1 MFVFTRHANHA
12 IKKAPNDVLARLE
25 AFLNRDTP
33 ELTELVYRLFQ
44 NQQNA
49 VSYKEL
55 REAVMNGYEDE
66 ILRWQEDY
74 ARFVVDE
81 LYPRWKEAMHKGASA
96 LEGRLGDFV
105 FDDSDREVIQWLNQH
120 GADFVTN
127 VGKETRDAVKAIL
140 YKGQIEGW
148 TSAEIARYIRPCVG
162 LTRPDAEANAR
173 YQKRVYDSLLKDHPR
188 MSEEKAS
195 QRAREAALKYAAKQ
209 HRRRAD
215 MIANTELAY
224 AYNRGAHESVR
235 QAVRDGMMGT
245 CIKVWSTA
253 GTERVC
259 PSCMAL
265 NGVSAGFDEDFSI
278 KGKVLFKGMHETP
291 PAHPRCR
298 CAVKYKEISQPND
311 TGAMLRE
318 SMSNQLLEL
327 TDDERDA
334 ITRYTGAMALQVNM
348 ALGTGRINERNARNI
363 ALLDSAL
370 NKGVVTKDTVV
381 LRKTILHD
389 LPWPES
395 IPEPDAKHLF
405 GLVGKTLSCKTFIS
419 TSLTNFEWP
428 LRNVY
433 LYLKVPAGYRGA
445 LYIKEL
451 AHAKYKYQDEI
462 LFNRGL
468 QYIITSVKKEGDA
481 YVLNGEIV

>member
-1 MFVFTRHANHA
+1 MFVFTRRTNLLT
-12 IKKAPNDVLARLE
+12 KKAPNDVLDRLE

-33 ELTELVYRLFQ
+33 ELVELVYRLFQ

-49 VSYKEL
+49 VTYKEL
-55 REAVMNGYEDE
+55 REAVINGYENE
-66 ILRWQEDY
+66 ILQWQEDY

-81 LYPRWKEAMHKGASA
+81 LYPRWKKAMHAGASA
-96 LEGRLGDFV
+96 TEGRLGDFV

-127 VGKETRDAVKAIL
+127 VGKETRDAIKAIL

-148 TSAEIARYIRPCVG
+148 TSAEMARYIRPCVG
-162 LTRPDAEANAR
+162 LTRPAAEANAR
-173 YQKRVYDSLLKDHPR
+173 YQKKVYESLLKGHPR
-188 MSEEKAS
+188 MNEETAS

-235 QAVRDGMMGT
+235 QAIKDGMMGP
-245 CIKVWSTA
+245 CIKVWATA

-265 NGVSAGFDEDFSI
+265 NGMSIGFDEDFSI

-298 CAVKYKEISQPND
+298 CAVKYKEVSRPKD
-311 TGAMLRE
+311 AEHTFRE
-318 SMSNQLLEL
+318 SMSNQLLSLSDAEK
-327 TDDERDA
+327 EA
-334 ITRYTGAMALQVNM
+334 ITRYSGAMAMQVNM
-348 ALGTGRINERNARNI
+348 ALGTGKINDRNARNI

-370 NKGVVTKDTVV
+370 SKGTITKDIVV
-381 LRKTILHD
+381 LRKTILND

-395 IPEPDAKHLF
+395 VSEPNDKELF
-405 GLVGKTLSCKTFIS
+405 NLIGKVLSCKTFTS

-428 LRNVY
+428 LRNVF
-433 LYLKVPAGYRGA
+433 LYLKVTAGYKGA

-481 YVLNGEIV
+481 YVLNGEII